1 MEPKNIYTMDSDQD
15 GLTDAQEL
23 ALGTNP
29 FSSDSDS
36 DGLTDLEEVQQGL
49 NPIQQRKEKSYGL
62 DYDTISKTL
71 SEMARE
77 NYEDMVKALLAM
89 ELSIKNKSLLDT
101 LYQDFRGIDDLS
113 LVSDDLR
120 LRADGYQEQLQE
132 EVTDLLDKLYRT
144 GEGASFIMEVIASN
158 NISASL
164 AQYEVLNE
172 EDYSS
177 LTLETLQDIIQ
188 KELSLTS
195 QDYFG
200 DVTYL
205 ALQKDLL
212 DQKSHFLQQYV
223 STLMDK
229 LTQEKDQRDLVLD

>member
-1 MEPKNIYTMDSDQD
+1 MAWN
-15 GLTDAQEL
+15 
-23 ALGTNP
+23 
-29 FSSDSDS
+29 
-36 DGLTDLEEVQQGL
+36 
-49 NPIQQRKEKSYGL
+49 
-62 DYDTISKTL
+62 YDTISRTL

-77 NYEDMVKALLAM
+77 NYKDMVKAFLAM

-101 LYQDFRGIDDLS
+101 LYQDFRSIDDLS

-120 LRADGYQEQLQE
+120 PRADGYQEQPQE
-132 EVTDLLDKLYRT
+132 ELTDLLDKLYRT
-144 GEGASFIMEVIASN
+144 GEGTSFIMEVIASN
-158 NISASL
+158 NIL
-164 AQYEVLNE
+164 DTLTQYEVLNE

-177 LTLETLQDIIQ
+177 LTLATLQGIIQ

-223 STLMDK
+223 TTLMDK
-229 LTQEKDQRDLVLD
+229 LPQEKDHNALVLE

>member
-1 MEPKNIYTMDSDQD
+1 MTWTYE
-15 GLTDAQEL
+15 
-23 ALGTNP
+23 
-29 FSSDSDS
+29 
-36 DGLTDLEEVQQGL
+36 
-49 NPIQQRKEKSYGL
+49 
-62 DYDTISKTL
+62 TISKTL
-71 SEMARE
+71 SEMSQD
-77 NYEDMVKALLAM
+77 NYEDMVKAFLAM
-89 ELSIKNKSLLDT
+89 ELSIKNKSLLDR
-101 LYQDFRGIDDLS
+101 LYQDFMDIDDLS
-113 LVSDDLR
+113 LVNDDLR

-158 NISASL
+158 NILDTL

-172 EDYSS
+172 KGYSS

-188 KELSLTS
+188 KELFLTS

-223 STLMDK
+223 TTLMDT
-229 LTQEKDQRDLVLD
+229 LPQEKDQSTLVLD

>member
-1 MEPKNIYTMDSDQD
+1 MAWN
-15 GLTDAQEL
+15 
-23 ALGTNP
+23 
-29 FSSDSDS
+29 
-36 DGLTDLEEVQQGL
+36 
-49 NPIQQRKEKSYGL
+49 
-62 DYDTISKTL
+62 YDTISKTL
-71 SEMARE
+71 SEMALE
-77 NYEDMVKALLAM
+77 NYEDMVKAFLAM

-101 LYQDFRGIDDLS
+101 LYQDFRSIDDLS

-132 EVTDLLDKLYRT
+132 ELTDLLDKLYRT
-144 GEGASFIMEVIASN
+144 GEGTSFIMEVIASN
-158 NISASL
+158 NIL
-164 AQYEVLNE
+164 DTLTQYEVMNE

-177 LTLETLQDIIQ
+177 LTLATLQGIIQ

-212 DQKSHFLQQYV
+212 DQKSHFLQQDV
-223 STLMDK
+223 TTLMDK
-229 LTQEKDQRDLVLD
+229 VPQEKNQRDFVLD

>member
-1 MEPKNIYTMDSDQD
+1 MAWN
-15 GLTDAQEL
+15 
-23 ALGTNP
+23 
-29 FSSDSDS
+29 
-36 DGLTDLEEVQQGL
+36 
-49 NPIQQRKEKSYGL
+49 
-62 DYDTISKTL
+62 YDTISRTL

-77 NYEDMVKALLAM
+77 NYEDMVKAFLAM
-89 ELSIKNKSLLDT
+89 ELSIKNKSLLDM
-101 LYQDFRGIDDLS
+101 LYQDFMGIDDLS
-113 LVSDDLR
+113 LVSEDLR

-158 NISASL
+158 NISESL

-177 LTLETLQDIIQ
+177 LALETLQDIIQ

-223 STLMDK
+223 TTLMDK
-229 LTQEKDQRDLVLD
+229 LPQEKDQSALVLDKSSGLRIPLSPFLIGGTYDSRTIP

>member
-1 MEPKNIYTMDSDQD
+1 MAWN
-15 GLTDAQEL
+15 
-23 ALGTNP
+23 
-29 FSSDSDS
+29 
-36 DGLTDLEEVQQGL
+36 
-49 NPIQQRKEKSYGL
+49 
-62 DYDTISKTL
+62 YDTISKSL
-71 SEMARE
+71 SDMALE
-77 NYEDMVKALLAM
+77 NYEDMVKAFLAM

-101 LYQDFRGIDDLS
+101 LYQDFRSIDDLP

-132 EVTDLLDKLYRT
+132 ELTDLLDKLYRT
-144 GEGASFIMEVIASN
+144 GEGTSFIMEVIASN
-158 NISASL
+158 NIL
-164 AQYEVLNE
+164 DTLTQYEVLNE

-177 LTLETLQDIIQ
+177 LTLATLQDIIQ

-212 DQKSHFLQQYV
+212 DQKSHFLRQYV
-223 STLMDK
+223 TTLMEK
-229 LTQEKDQRDLVLD
+229 LPQEKDQRALVLD

>member
-1 MEPKNIYTMDSDQD
+1 MAWN
-15 GLTDAQEL
+15 
-23 ALGTNP
+23 
-29 FSSDSDS
+29 
-36 DGLTDLEEVQQGL
+36 
-49 NPIQQRKEKSYGL
+49 
-62 DYDTISKTL
+62 YDTISKTL
-71 SEMARE
+71 SEMAQE

-89 ELSIKNKSLLDT
+89 ELSIKNKSLLDR
-101 LYQDFRGIDDLS
+101 LYQNFMGIDDLS

-132 EVTDLLDKLYRT
+132 ELTDLLDKLYRT

-158 NISASL
+158 NIFDTL
-164 AQYEVLNE
+164 VQYEILDE
-172 EDYSS
+172 DDYSS
-177 LTLETLQDIIQ
+177 LTLETLQEIIQ
-188 KELSLTS
+188 KDLPLTS

-223 STLMDK
+223 TTLVDK
-229 LTQEKDQRDLVLD
+229 LPQKKDQSTLVLD

>member
-1 MEPKNIYTMDSDQD
+1 MAWN
-15 GLTDAQEL
+15 
-23 ALGTNP
+23 
-29 FSSDSDS
+29 
-36 DGLTDLEEVQQGL
+36 
-49 NPIQQRKEKSYGL
+49 
-62 DYDTISKTL
+62 YDTISKTL
-71 SEMARE
+71 SEMALE
-77 NYEDMVKALLAM
+77 NYEDMVKAFLAM

-101 LYQDFRGIDDLS
+101 LYQDFRSIDDLS

-132 EVTDLLDKLYRT
+132 ELTDLLDKLYRT
-144 GEGASFIMEVIASN
+144 GEGTSFIMEVIASN
-158 NISASL
+158 NIL
-164 AQYEVLNE
+164 DTLTQYEVLNE

-177 LTLETLQDIIQ
+177 LTLATLQGIIQ

-223 STLMDK
+223 TTLMDK
-229 LTQEKDQRDLVLD
+229 LPQEKDHNALVLE

>member
-1 MEPKNIYTMDSDQD
+1 MAWN
-15 GLTDAQEL
+15 
-23 ALGTNP
+23 
-29 FSSDSDS
+29 
-36 DGLTDLEEVQQGL
+36 
-49 NPIQQRKEKSYGL
+49 
-62 DYDTISKTL
+62 YDTISKTL
-71 SEMARE
+71 SEMAQE

-89 ELSIKNKSLLDT
+89 ELSIKNKSLLDR
-101 LYQDFRGIDDLS
+101 LYQDFMGIDDLS

-120 LRADGYQEQLQE
+120 LRADGYQEQFQE
-132 EVTDLLDKLYRT
+132 ELTDLLDKLYRT

-158 NISASL
+158 NIFDTL
-164 AQYEVLNE
+164 VQYEVLDE
-172 EDYSS
+172 DDYSS

-188 KELSLTS
+188 KDLPLTS

-223 STLMDK
+223 TTLVDK
-229 LTQEKDQRDLVLD
+229 LPQEKDQSTLVLD

>member
-1 MEPKNIYTMDSDQD
+1 MAWN
-15 GLTDAQEL
+15 
-23 ALGTNP
+23 
-29 FSSDSDS
+29 
-36 DGLTDLEEVQQGL
+36 
-49 NPIQQRKEKSYGL
+49 
-62 DYDTISKTL
+62 YDTISKTL
-71 SEMARE
+71 SEMAQE
-77 NYEDMVKALLAM
+77 NYEDMVTALLAM
-89 ELSIKNKSLLDT
+89 ELSIKNKLLLDR
-101 LYQDFRGIDDLS
+101 LYQDFMGIDDLS

-132 EVTDLLDKLYRT
+132 ELTDLLDKLYRT

-158 NISASL
+158 NIFDTL
-164 AQYEVLNE
+164 VQYEVLDE
-172 EDYSS
+172 DDYSS

-188 KELSLTS
+188 KDLPLTS

-223 STLMDK
+223 TTLVDK
-229 LTQEKDQRDLVLD
+229 LPQEKDQSTLVLD

>member
-1 MEPKNIYTMDSDQD
+1 MAWN
-15 GLTDAQEL
+15 
-23 ALGTNP
+23 
-29 FSSDSDS
+29 
-36 DGLTDLEEVQQGL
+36 
-49 NPIQQRKEKSYGL
+49 
-62 DYDTISKTL
+62 YDTISRTL

-77 NYEDMVKALLAM
+77 NYEDMVKAFLAM
-89 ELSIKNKSLLDT
+89 ELSITNKSLLDT
-101 LYQDFRGIDDLS
+101 LYQDFMGIDDLS
-113 LVSDDLR
+113 LVSEDLR

-158 NISASL
+158 NISESL

-172 EDYSS
+172 DYSS
-177 LTLETLQDIIQ
+177 FTLENLQDIIQ

-223 STLMDK
+223 TTLMDK
-229 LTQEKDQRDLVLD
+229 LPQEKDQSALVLD

>member
-1 MEPKNIYTMDSDQD
+1 MAWN
-15 GLTDAQEL
+15 
-23 ALGTNP
+23 
-29 FSSDSDS
+29 
-36 DGLTDLEEVQQGL
+36 
-49 NPIQQRKEKSYGL
+49 
-62 DYDTISKTL
+62 YDTISRAL

-77 NYEDMVKALLAM
+77 NYEDMVKAFLAM
-89 ELSIKNKSLLDT
+89 ELNIQNKSLLDR
-101 LYQDFRGIDDLS
+101 LYQDFMGI
-113 LVSDDLR
+113 DDLR
-120 LRADGYQEQLQE
+120 LRVDGYQEQLQE
-132 EVTDLLDKLYRT
+132 ELTDLLDKLYRT

-158 NISASL
+158 NIYDSL

-177 LTLETLQDIIQ
+177 LALETLQDIIQ

-195 QDYFG
+195 QDCFG

-223 STLMDK
+223 TTLMDK
-229 LTQEKDQRDLVLD
+229 LPQEKDQRDLVLD